1 MNPLVIF
8 ILAIL
13 SPLLMAITLLVPPY
27 VGIAAASYIIY
38 MKEKG
43 VHPLHDKLDDVFYII
58 DVYSKLFSHWAHHM
72 AETSFLSYTLPLLI
86 LPILGIMLS
95 IWLTGKLARKL
106 KDIFQAGMSL

>member
-1 MNPLVIF
+1 MNPLLLF
-8 ILAIL
+8 TLGLL

-27 VGIAAASYIIY
+27 TGIAAASYIIY

-58 DVYSKLFSHWAHHM
+58 DVYTKLFSHWAHHM
-72 AETSFLSYTLPLLI
+72 AETSILSYAVPLLI

-95 IWLTGKLARKL
+95 IWLTGKIARRL
-106 KDIFQAGMSL
+106 KDIFQMGASL